1 MDIAEFNKELG
12 YRVAKATGLENN
24 NKIEEAIDEWVAIT
38 EMVIKVS
45 KTPNLEFSYRSMLI
59 DKTKQIIEH
68 IKSLKL
74 KLSGEK
80 QIIVVENISKSEE
93 DDIQSIK
100 TEDTIEPKEYNKGAT
115 EIDAQKPTEAKIIEK
130 SEFKNLPK
138 GFTEIEASQDFEIVT
153 PHNKNYIK
161 KILSEDQPDMNVFK
175 KKKEKNQIPKDQ
187 NKTVCF
193 ACGLELPFG
202 SKICPQ
208 CGTKLKK

>member
-59 DKTKQIIEH
+59 DKIKQIIEH

-80 QIIVVENISKSEE
+80 QIMVIENISESEE

-100 TEDTIEPKEYNKGAT
+100 TEDTIESKEYNKEAT
-115 EIDAQKPTEAKIIEK
+115 EIDAQKPTEAKIVEK

-138 GFTEIEASQDFEIVT
+138 GFTEIEASKDFEIVT
-153 PHNKNYIK
+153 PHEKNYIK
-161 KILSEDQPDMNVFK
+161 KILSDDQPDMNVFK
-175 KKKEKNQIPKDQ
+175 YKKEENHISRD
-187 NKTVCF
+187 KTKIICF
-193 ACGLELPFG
+193 ACGKELLSG
-202 SKICPQ
+202 TNVCPQ
-208 CGTKLKK
+208 CGTHLKK